1 MEVLVIEKEAF
12 QEDLAVLL
20 TLNISS
26 TCWRKLVACAPYG
39 RALSSLLY
47 KHEQN
52 ARASGG
58 RKPKTACVASHLHTL
73 ITLLKKKNVRG
84 DSPLRI
90 YFYFKI
96 EYIEYIKIFCYLNHT
111 FCLLK

>member
-1 MEVLVIEKEAF
+1 MPVRLVP
-12 QEDLAVLL
+12 
-20 TLNISS
+20 
-26 TCWRKLVACAPYG
+26 CWRKLVACAPYG

-58 RKPKTACVASHLHTL
+58 RKPKIACVASHLHTL

-90 YFYFKI
+90 YFYNTTSNR
-96 EYIEYIKIFCYLNHT
+96 YNMNH
-111 FCLLK
+111 CKSNSCKE

>member
-26 TCWRKLVACAPYG
+26 TCWRELVACAPYG

-52 ARASGG
+52 ARGATRTGNYSY
-58 RKPKTACVASHLHTL
+58 HQ
-73 ITLLKKKNVRG
+73 KKNVGATRT
-84 DSPLRI
+84 PLTI
-90 YFYFKI
+90 IFKPQK
-96 EYIEYIKIFCYLNHT
+96 EKNCQGRLAPEP
-111 FCLLK
+111 

>member
-26 TCWRKLVACAPYG
+26 TCWRELVACAPYG

-52 ARASGG
+52 ARGANRTGNYSYHQ
-58 RKPKTACVASHLHTL
+58 KKTS
-73 ITLLKKKNVRG
+73 VRLA
-84 DSPLRI
+84 PP
-90 YFYFKI
+90 
-96 EYIEYIKIFCYLNHT
+96 
-111 FCLLK
+111 